1 MEKKRNFSMELKTL
15 ALEVQINH
23 LVLFGSLKSEK
34 INKLL
39 YCYELLL

>member
-1 MEKKRNFSMELKTL
+1 MEKKRNFSMELKT
-15 ALEVQINH
+15 LEVQINH

-34 INKLL
+34 MNKLL